1 MTDTLLI
8 LDPAHGKDVPGKES
22 PDGTHQ
28 EWKWSRQRI
37 HSIFYDL
44 ENAAKGFDV
53 AVPYLRFDNEPG
65 LRQRVDYY
73 NYLADQYKISIMISL
88 HNDAFGNT
96 WTTPRGF
103 TIFTSRGD
111 TDADLYAT
119 AIGTEL
125 KRMLPDERWRFDYGL
140 SRDEVKRDLDREANF
155 TVLAGYREGQEWR
168 PTRYDGILIENL
180 FMTNRDDLKNL
191 KDDKWN
197 QDLEAAY
204 FLAIMKLMADLG
216 KAPQVITGTTIKP

>member
-1 MTDTLLI
+1 MTALLI
-8 LDPAHGKDVPGKES
+8 LDPAHGKDVPGKRS
-22 PDGTHQ
+22 PDGKHE

-37 HSIFYDL
+37 SSIFYDL
-44 ENAAKGFDV
+44 ETAAKGFDV

-73 NYLADQYKISIMISL
+73 NYLADQYDTTIMISL
-88 HNDAFGNT
+88 HNDAFGQG
-96 WTTPRGF
+96 WTTPQGF

-111 TDADLYAT
+111 TMADQYAT
-119 AIGTEL
+119 TIGLEM

-140 SRDEVKRDLDREANF
+140 GPDEIARDLDREANF
-155 TVLAGYREGQEWR
+155 AVLAGYKIENRWE

-180 FMTNRDDLKNL
+180 FMSNPQDVDKLQS
-191 KDDKWN
+191 DKWN
-197 QDLEAAY
+197 QRLEEVY

-216 KAPQVITGTTIKP
+216 KAPQVFPEATIKP